1 MLIKERSSGIY
12 RLSSYY
18 TARTVGDLPMELILP
33 TIFVTITYWMGGL
46 KSSLTTFIMT
56 LMIVLYNVLVSQG
69 VGLALG
75 AILMDAKKAATLSS
89 VLMLVFLLAGGYYIQ
104 HIPGFIAWLKYI
116 SFSHYCYK
124 LLVGVQYTWDEVYE
138 CGPGLH
144 CGVMDYEGIK
154 NLSLGN
160 MMWDVLALTLMLLL
174 YRFLAYVALRN
185 L

>member
-1 MLIKERSSGIY
+1 
-12 RLSSYY
+12 
-18 TARTVGDLPMELILP
+18 
-33 TIFVTITYWMGGL
+33 
-46 KSSLTTFIMT
+46 
-56 LMIVLYNVLVSQG
+56 
-69 VGLALG
+69 
-75 AILMDAKKAATLSS
+75 MDAKKAATLSS